1 MFALIFG
8 GVFSLCGLTGLLLA
22 WRTFAKDRAIRRWPR
37 TVGRVTASRVESW
50 TSRSKDQ
57 QGFPVEQTMYEPKV
71 SFTYEAD
78 GRTHEGTQLARASV
92 ASSTPPDLSPYPV
105 GGVVMVYVN
114 PEDPTIAY
122 LEVHR
127 SVGAM
132 IIGGMGALFLAIGLL
147 VPTLVLWP

>member
-8 GVFSLCGLTGLLLA
+8 GIFSLCGLVPVLLA

-37 TVGRVTASRVESW
+37 AVGRVTASRVESW

-57 QGFPVEQTMYEPKV
+57 QGFPVEQTMYQPV
-71 SFTYEAD
+71 VCYTYEFD
-78 GRTHEGTQLARASV
+78 GQTLEGTRVARATV
-92 ASSTPPDLSPYPV
+92 ASSTPPDLSPYPL

-114 PEDPTIAY
+114 PQDPTTAY

-132 IIGGMGALFLAIGLL
+132 VLGGMGVLFLAIGLL
-147 VPTLVLWP
+147 VPILVLWP